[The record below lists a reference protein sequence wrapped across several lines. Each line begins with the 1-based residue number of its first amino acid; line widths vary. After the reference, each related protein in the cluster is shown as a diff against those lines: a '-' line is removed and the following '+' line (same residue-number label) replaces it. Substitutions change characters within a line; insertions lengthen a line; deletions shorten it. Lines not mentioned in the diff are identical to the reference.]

1 MSLYGV
7 RTFEPSHTAEVGA
20 IDDGYFYAIYE
31 RGCTSPESH
40 GGLDNPIGSLYELMT
55 LTWSEIDWRS
65 EQPTA
70 QRLLREAGG
79 DQRQIA
85 EFFAG
90 FALPTSPFGGSG
102 AWVSG
107 G

>member
-20 IDDGYFYAIYE
+20 IDDGYFCAIYE
-31 RGCTSPESH
+31 RGYTSPESH

-70 QRLLREAGG
+70 QRLLREGGG

-90 FALPTSPFGGSG
+90 FALATAGSRR
-102 AWVSG
+102 
-107 G
+107 

>member
-1 MSLYGV
+1 LVLLTSSKNSGQP
-7 RTFEPSHTAEVGA
+7 EA
-20 IDDGYFYAIYE
+20 
-31 RGCTSPESH
+31 RGPSH

-65 EQPTA
+65 EQHTA
-70 QRLLREAGG
+70 QRLLREGGG

-90 FALPTSPFGGSG
+90 FALATAGSRR
-102 AWVSG
+102 
-107 G
+107 